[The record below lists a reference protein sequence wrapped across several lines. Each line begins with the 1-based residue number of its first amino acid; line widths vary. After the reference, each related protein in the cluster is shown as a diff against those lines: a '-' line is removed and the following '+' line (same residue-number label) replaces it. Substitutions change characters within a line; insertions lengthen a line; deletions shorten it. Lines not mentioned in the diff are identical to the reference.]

1 MAHDLPRLVKPCST
15 SCARG
20 GRAVA
25 AAVKVF
31 AVSRRN
37 MRKCLART
45 RSNAE
50 QDPQFG
56 DSLAYTS
63 PE

>member
-1 MAHDLPRLVKPCST
+1 
-15 SCARG
+15 
-20 GRAVA
+20 VA
-25 AAVKVF
+25 AAVNVF

-37 MRKCLART
+37 MRKWLART
-45 RSNAE
+45 RSSAE
-50 QDPQFG
+50 QNPQFG